1 MKKLLAATCIA
12 ALAHIGGVVAPAS
25 AADVTIRAAHVFNT
39 SFSSHLGV
47 VDFAERVADKTNGAV
62 EVKIFPDGQLGN
74 ERELLEGATLGSHDI
89 SLTGAAGW
97 AIINPKLGTFELPFL
112 YRDMDHQQKVFNGDL
127 RGAVDEMFDEKGLKF
142 LAYFAYGLRS
152 TLTADAPVDT
162 LESFKGLKIR
172 VPEVPIFVKT
182 FEALGANPTPIN
194 FGEIYTALQSGVV
207 QAVEGSP
214 ESMLA
219 QKFTEVTKYFS
230 LTQHQSPPILVAMN
244 KAAFERLSPEHQ
256 TAVLEAAQE
265 ASDALFDKVVKA
277 NADAVEAMKADGVEV
292 VEVSQAE
299 REKIK
304 QAVQPVYEEL
314 GAQYESGELLGK
326 IAAVE

>member
-1 MKKLLAATCIA
+1 MKQLLAATCIA
-12 ALAHIGGVVAPAS
+12 ALAHIGGFVAPAA

-47 VDFAERVADKTNGAV
+47 VDFAERVASKTNGAV

-112 YRDMDHQQKVFNGDL
+112 YRDMDHQQNVFNGEL
-127 RGAVDEMFDEKGLKF
+127 RSAVDELFDEKGLKF
-142 LAYFAYGLRS
+142 LGYFAYGLRS
-152 TLTADAPVDT
+152 TLTTEAPVDT

-244 KAAFERLSPEHQ
+244 KAAFERLSPENQ
-256 TAVLEAAQE
+256 AAVLEAAQE
-265 ASDALFDKVVKA
+265 ASDALFDNVVKA
-277 NADAVEAMKADGVEV
+277 NADAVEAMKAGGVEV
-292 VEVSQAE
+292 VEVSEAE
-299 REKIK
+299 REKIQ
-304 QAVQPVYEEL
+304 QAVQPVYDEL
-314 GAQYESGELLGK
+314 GTQYESGELLGK

>member
-1 MKKLLAATCIA
+1 MRKLLAATCIA
-12 ALAHIGGVVAPAS
+12 AIAHFGSVAVAA

-39 SFSSHLGV
+39 SFSSHLGM
-47 VDFAERVADKTNGAV
+47 VDFAERVAEKTNGAV
-62 EVKIFPDGQLGN
+62 EVKIFPEGQLGN

-112 YRDMDHQQKVFNGDL
+112 YRDMDHQRKVFNGEL
-127 RGAVDEMFDEKGLKF
+127 RSTVDQMFEEKGLKF

-152 TLTADAPVDT
+152 TLTTDKPVDT

-194 FGEIYTALQSGVV
+194 FGEVYTALQSGVV

-219 QKFTEVTKYFS
+219 QKFTEVTKYFT

-244 KAAFERLSPEHQ
+244 KAAFARLSPENQ
-256 TAVLEAAQE
+256 TALLEAAQE

-277 NADAVEAMKADGVEV
+277 NADAVEMMKVNGVEA
-292 VEVSQAE
+292 VEVSDAE

-304 QAVQPVYEEL
+304 QAVQVVYDEL

-326 IAAVE
+326 IAEVQ